1 MIDID
6 ASELKEHIKD
16 MRDKA
21 KGMECEA
28 REMLAIAKS
37 IRAESFTLE
46 NRFEDNLF
54 PSKSK

>member
-21 KGMECEA
+21 KGMEDES
-28 REMLAIAKS
+28 REMLAIAKA
-37 IRAESFTLE
+37 IRAESYTLE
-46 NRFEDNLF
+46 NRFETNLF
-54 PSKSK
+54 TK